1 MKGKEG
7 DRMKVIFLDID
18 GVLYPCRK
26 RISPYTTFR
35 FDREQLV
42 KHYQCAAI
50 RDLSDYDLACA
61 QNGVAH
67 SAIQLLKTLIQK
79 SNAVIVISSSWKFSH
94 TLPQLKALFAFYALQ
109 DAIVDSTS
117 NDYGFLKTPA
127 IRAYLKDHPN
137 ITQYI
142 VVDDLNMENEFHE
155 HAITCPDLFDEA
167 CYQKALNVLSH

>member
-61 QNGVAH
+61 QNGFAH

-94 TLPQLKALFAFYALQ
+94 TLPQLKALFA
-109 DAIVDSTS
+109 
-117 NDYGFLKTPA
+117 
-127 IRAYLKDHPN
+127 
-137 ITQYI
+137 
-142 VVDDLNMENEFHE
+142 
-155 HAITCPDLFDEA
+155 
-167 CYQKALNVLSH
+167 LSSK